1 MGLLRSLRNKLHA
14 KKRTLKFIMKG
25 GRDKLIGGRRRRRRT
40 ANRRRTV
47 HTRRKRK
54 SKRRGKKRIC
64 PVTGE
69 PICFC
74 NN

>member
-1 MGLLRSLRNKLHA
+1 MILLRSLRNKLHA

-40 ANRRRTV
+40 ANRRR
-47 HTRRKRK
+47 KIK